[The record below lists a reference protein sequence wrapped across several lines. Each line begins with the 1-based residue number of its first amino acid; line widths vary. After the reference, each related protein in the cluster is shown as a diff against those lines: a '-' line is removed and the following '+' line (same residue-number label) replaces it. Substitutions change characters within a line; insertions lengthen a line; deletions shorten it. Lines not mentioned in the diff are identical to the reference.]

1 MEGAL
6 QAEHIDQIFGSEH
19 GFLLAKRS
27 LLVEQFCS
35 THSWMEIS
43 IFYAC
48 SCRHPWQHLNPL
60 TPVSDQDKIYS
71 YYI

>member
-27 LLVEQFCS
+27 LLVEQFCI
-35 THSWMEIS
+35 THS
-43 IFYAC
+43 
-48 SCRHPWQHLNPL
+48 
-60 TPVSDQDKIYS
+60 
-71 YYI
+71 